1 MNSFDLGSGGTE
13 KVRPS
18 DSYDQLTDV
27 FHLKIDWNEV
37 QLCSV
42 QVNSI
47 ILCCVH

>member
-18 DSYDQLTDV
+18 DTYDQLTDV
-27 FHLKIDWNEV
+27 IHLKIDWNEV
-37 QLCSV
+37 QLCIV
-42 QVNSI
+42 QVNRV